1 MGEIKLTLLREGC
14 SLNSKYPHV
23 FEPITIR
30 GVYYK
35 NRIELAPPGCGGGG
49 DENGFVTPGF
59 VDYFRP
65 FAEGGA
71 AIISV
76 GNCSIDITECNDEP
90 HQIELRF
97 DECIPALST
106 FGTMCRNYGAHGSME
121 VNHCGATQGNV
132 HDSKAGENG
141 FAPSAIVTAAE
152 LVRAERQGRAPL
164 ALREMSKQK
173 IEETVQKYASAALRC
188 KKAGMQ
194 MLIFHGAHGNL
205 LAQFFSPFFNRRSD
219 EYGGSIQN
227 RARFASEVLDA
238 TRRAVGE
245 DFVIE
250 YRISADE
257 FAEGHTHFPETLQ
270 FIDIIKDKVDILHVS
285 GGLHDTMGE
294 PWVMRPMVQPYMW
307 DWMYNV
313 HFAADIKKA
322 FPSLKVNTVG
332 SIKSIAQAEDIISS
346 GKADFVAMKRAL
358 QADPDMPRKYAE
370 GREWEHRPCIRC
382 SCFFIDKFGVFSGP
396 CSVNPYVG
404 RSAEYPDGRVPAA
417 PVKKKVAVIGG
428 GPAGITAMQTLLERG
443 HDVTLYEKSGDVGG
457 NVRNAALLPDKKDV
471 GQYLDYLK
479 NQAIHTKAKVLLNT
493 EATPELLA
501 KENYDAIIVAIGA
514 APVVPKVPGID
525 KPIVHWAPD
534 ALSKGIDVGKNVVIV
549 GAGAIG
555 VEYAINYAKEGKNV
569 TLVEALGEPTIKG
582 STAGVLGGEYDLR
595 QDLKN
600 EKITLRFNSSL
611 KSVGDHSVV
620 VADVKTGAESE
631 IPASTVLLSVGMK
644 PLFTEGQQFRSCA
657 PATSVFLAGDC
668 FEVNEIRGAVHT
680 AFDRAARI

>member
-1 MGEIKLTLLREGC
+1 
-14 SLNSKYPHV
+14 
-23 FEPITIR
+23 
-30 GVYYK
+30 VYYK

-49 DENGFVTPGF
+49 DENGFVTPSF
-59 VDYFRP
+59 IEYFRQ
-65 FAEGGA
+65 FAAGGA

-90 HQIELRF
+90 NQLELRF
-97 DECIPALST
+97 DECIPGLSK
-106 FGTMCRNYGAHGSME
+106 FGNMCKSYGALGSLE

-132 HDSKAGENG
+132 QDSKAGENG

-152 LVRAERQGRAPL
+152 YVRAERQGRAPL

-173 IEETVQKYASAALRC
+173 IEETVQKYANAALRC

-205 LAQFFSPFFNRRSD
+205 LAQFFSPYFNRRSD

-227 RARFASEVLDA
+227 RARFAVEVLDA
-238 TRRAVGE
+238 TRKAVGE

-257 FAEGHTHFPETLQ
+257 FADGHTHFPETLQ

-285 GGLHDTMGE
+285 AGLHDTMGE

-313 HFAADIKKA
+313 HFAADVKKA
-322 FPSLKVNTVG
+322 FPNLKVTTVG
-332 SIKSIAQAEDIISS
+332 SIKNIVQAEEIIAS

-382 SCFFIDKFGVFSGP
+382 SCFFIDKYGVFSGP
-396 CSVNPYVG
+396 CSVNPFIG
-404 RSAEYPDGRVPAA
+404 RSAEYPEGRVPPA

-428 GPAGITAMQTLLERG
+428 GPAGIQAMQTLLERG
-443 HDVTLYEKSGDVGG
+443 HDVTLYEKSGEIGG
-457 NVRNAALLPDKKDV
+457 NVKNAALLPDKKDV
-471 GQYLDYLK
+471 GVYLEYLK
-479 NQAIHTKAKVLLNT
+479 NQAIHAKAKILLNT
-493 EATPELLA
+493 EATPELVA
-501 KENYDAIIVAIGA
+501 KENYDAIIVAIGST
-514 APVVPKVPGID
+514 PVIPKIPGID

-534 ALSKGIDVGKNVVIV
+534 AISQNIDVGDNVVIV

-555 VEYAINYAKEGKNV
+555 IEFAIYYAEKGKNV
-569 TLVEALGEPTIKG
+569 TIVEVADAPTIKG

-595 QDLKN
+595 QGLKN
-600 EKITLRFNSSL
+600 EKITLRLNSSL
-611 KSVGDHSVV
+611 KDVNDHSVV
-620 VADVKTGAESE
+620 ISNVKTGAETE
-631 IPASTVLLSVGMK
+631 IPASAVLLAAGMK
-644 PLFTEGQQFRSCA
+644 PSFFEGQKFRPCA
-657 PATSVFLAGDC
+657 PATSVFLVGDC
-668 FEVNEIRGAVHT
+668 LEVNEIPGATST
-680 AFDRAARI
+680 AFEVAARI